1 MGDDPTGNVCN
12 MMEPVDEMLA
22 GNTIII
28 IVVASQVA

>member
-12 MMEPVDEMLA
+12 MMEPADEMLA
-22 GNTIII
+22 DNKIII